1 MPDLDLIKQVEQGVR
16 DRRGRFARG
25 PLRGAVHRPERFALA
40 SRRAEQAPTLTLLR
54 FLAEEGMEG
63 HMSGVDASLGP
74 IKFPFSYSTVHPI
87 AAFGRVR
94 SDRGEDVR
102 PCRFLAEAG
111 GPGG

>member
-1 MPDLDLIKQVEQGVR
+1 MPDLDLIKQGEQGVR
-16 DRRGRFARG
+16 DGRGRFARD
-25 PLRGAVHRPERFALA
+25 RSAERFIGLNALA
-40 SRRAEQAPTLTLLR
+40 SRRAEQAPTLTLPR
-54 FLAEEGMEG
+54 FLAEEGIER

-74 IKFPFSYSTVHPI
+74 IKLPFSYSTVHPI

-102 PCRFLAEAG
+102 ACRFLAEAG